1 MTQENMIRNFE
12 GSTMPQCLTKNKQV
26 LIPENSILLYTS
38 PQNYKIWSA
47 KVHMNGQQVF
57 YFYVSDSM
65 GNIYGPIV
73 KKFSQLK
80 RRTGFD
86 FFFDLVGDFDV
97 ANIAAIKAA
106 FMDKKDTLSP
116 IDSSD
121 KCAFE
126 AIYKDLCEMR
136 NHQQEDVISLDRM
149 EGKTY
154 LNIDTDNFG
163 VLVKEREWGWKALDI
178 KKNLRLCGLLRCN
191 EKRVYDFSIRNK
203 NGKNY
208 RAISILLVNEVE
220 VMGA

>member
-1 MTQENMIRNFE
+1 MTQENMIRNE
-12 GSTMPQCLTKNKQV
+12 GEITMPLGLTENKS
-26 LIPENSILLYTS
+26 LFIPENSILLYTS

-65 GNIYGPIV
+65 GNIYDPIV

-80 RRTGFD
+80 KRTGFD

-116 IDSSD
+116 IDSPD

-126 AIYKDLCEMR
+126 AIYKDLCGLR
-136 NHQQEDVISLDRM
+136 NYQYEDVISLDQM

-154 LNIDTDNFG
+154 LNIEPKIFG
-163 VLVKEREWGWKALDI
+163 VLVKKQEWGWQALDI
-178 KKNLRLCGLLRCN
+178 KKNLRLYGLLRCN
-191 EKRVYDFSIRNK
+191 EGRVYDFSIRNK
-203 NGKNY
+203 NGRNY
-208 RAISILLVNEVE
+208 RAISILLVNEAE